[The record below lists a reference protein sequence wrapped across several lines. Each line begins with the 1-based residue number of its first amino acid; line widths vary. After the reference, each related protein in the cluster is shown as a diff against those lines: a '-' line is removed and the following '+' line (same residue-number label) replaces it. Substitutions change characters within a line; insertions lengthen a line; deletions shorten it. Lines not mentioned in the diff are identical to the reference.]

1 MKIDLIKTDVGEL
14 QIGMYVSMLDR
25 PWLESPFK
33 LQGFYLKT
41 PQNIEDVQKHCSYVY
56 VDVAKDTP
64 TELLNTQFNRK
75 PLISAGDTL
84 IKSSKS
90 ERKKRKGFFD
100 IFKKTHSNESAKG
113 KYKDIVELR
122 DELPTAREHY
132 EQSTA
137 AVKQVI
143 QELQDNGKLD
153 FSTAKQAV
161 KPMVESIVRNR
172 DAMAWLCL
180 MRKRDEHTYSH
191 SVSCAVWVTILG
203 RHLGL
208 DQEDLLTL
216 SLGGILHDIGK
227 TKLPKEIQDKKGTF
241 TQEERNIMQQH
252 VQYGVQILE
261 STPDVHPEVIS
272 MVATHHE
279 RHNGSGYPN
288 GLSGTDIPLYGRIAV
303 ISDCFDG
310 MTSASSYS
318 EKMSTYE
325 CLRTFN
331 QLSGVDFQSEM
342 VEQFI
347 QAIGFFPTG
356 TIVELSSG
364 AVGVVMAQN
373 TAFRLRPEIMLILD
387 EDKNTMDEFT
397 VINLDQKNIDLST
410 GNSVWITKGLE
421 AGAYGI
427 NPEDYFL
434 QPSMSS

>member
-1 MKIDLIKTDVGEL
+1 MKVDLIKTDVEDL

-25 PWLESPFK
+25 PWLETPFK
-33 LQGFYLKT
+33 LQGYYINT
-41 PQNIEDVQKHCSYVY
+41 PSDIEDIQKHCSYVY
-56 VDVAKDTP
+56 VDIAKEISQNNEP
-64 TELLNTQFNRK
+64 PAARVTEKVSK
-75 PLISAGDTL
+75 P
-84 IKSSKS
+84 
-90 ERKKRKGFFD
+90 KKKNKRSLFD
-100 IFKKTHSNESAKG
+100 IFKGQRSHNQVKV
-113 KYKDIVELR
+113 KYQDIIGLQE
-122 DELPTAREHY
+122 ELPAAREHY

-143 QELQDNGKLD
+143 QELLENGKLD
-153 FSTAKQAV
+153 FTTAKKAV
-161 KPMVESIVRNR
+161 KPLVESILRNR

-180 MRKRDEHTYSH
+180 MRKKDELAYSH

-208 DQEDLLTL
+208 DRESLQTL
-216 SLGGILHDIGK
+216 SLGGMLHDIGK
-227 TKLPKEIQDKKGTF
+227 TNIPKELQEKSGTL
-241 TQEERNIMQQH
+241 TQEEHNIMQQH
-252 VQYGVQILE
+252 VLHGVQILE
-261 STPDVHPEVIS
+261 DTLNVHPEVIS

-288 GLSGTDIPLYGRIAV
+288 GLTGASIPVYGRIAA
-303 ISDCFDG
+303 IADCFDG
-310 MTSASSYS
+310 MTSISSYS
-318 EKMSTYE
+318 KQMSTYE

-387 EDKNTMDEFT
+387 ENKNTMDEFPI
-397 VINLDQKNIDLST
+397 INLDDKNI
-410 GNSVWITKGLE
+410 GAFYENSIWITRGLE

-434 QPSMSS
+434 QPSLSR